1 MVQGMELFIQMG
13 HGMKSICHDL
23 SALWGGATVILS
35 PLNYK
40 ESTLPSFSKDIRK
53 MNGRVLLDPQMY
65 SPRKYH
71 RNLAPYSYWPQSGIT
86 GIELGDYGEVLR
98 LLYRLN
104 EQVESDA
111 FILPS
116 NTISKIDERWNHIQK
131 NVSENG
137 RQIANGRKV
146 YHTIAL
152 SGEVL
157 SDESQ
162 IESIIQYAGYWDVDG
177 VYIVCEHPNRH
188 YLVDKPLWI
197 INLLNLVAGIKRQGK
212 SVIVGY
218 ASHQMLCLALA
229 KCDAIAAGHLLNV
242 RWFKPERFKAAD
254 EDDTSRRTTW
264 YYCPQALTE
273 YKVIYLDVAKR
284 VDMLKNMMPP
294 ESMRNDFSNV
304 LFGDALPSSTG
315 YSEADS
321 HRHYLHCLKLQCATS
336 SRATYEETRSALIA
350 LLGTA
355 ARLTA
360 GLRNWKIKG
369 QDRDFSEI
377 VDVIEAAISVF
388 DEEFGF
394 VLSREWGSM

>member
-1 MVQGMELFIQMG
+1 MEFYLQMG
-13 HGMKSICHDL
+13 HGMKSICQDL

-40 ESTLPSFSKDIRK
+40 ESTLPSFSKEIRK
-53 MNGRVLLDPQMY
+53 INGKVLLDPQMY

-71 RNLAPYSYWPQSGIT
+71 KNLTPYSYWPQSGIT
-86 GIELGDYGEVLR
+86 EIELGDYGEVLH

-116 NTISKIDERWNHIQK
+116 NKINMIDERWNHIQK
-131 NVSENG
+131 NVSDQG
-137 RQIANGRKV
+137 RQIAKGQKI
-146 YHTIAL
+146 YHTVAL

-162 IESIIQYAGYWDVDG
+162 VEKIIQYASYWDVDG
-177 VYIVCEHPNRH
+177 VYIACEHPSRH

-197 INLLNLVAGIKRQGK
+197 INLLALVAGIKRQGK

-229 KCDAIAAGHLLNV
+229 KCDAIAAGHFLNV
-242 RWFKPERFKAAD
+242 RWFKPERF
-254 EDDTSRRTTW
+254 ETSDDDDISRRTTW
-264 YYCPQALTE
+264 YYCPQAFSE
-273 YKVIYLDVAKR
+273 YKVIYLDIAKR
-284 VDMLKNMMPP
+284 VDMLSNMMPP
-294 ESMRNDFSNV
+294 ESMQNDFSRV
-304 LFGDALPSSTG
+304 LFEGAEPSSTG

-321 HRHYLHCLKLQCATS
+321 HRHYLYCLKVQCETAS
-336 SRATYEETRSALIA
+336 KLTYEETRNAHLA
-350 LLGTA
+350 LLETA

-377 VDVIEAAISVF
+377 VDVIESAISVF
-388 DEEFGF
+388 DKELGF
-394 VLSREWGSM
+394 VLSREWDSL